1 MEIEGY
7 KCCDIVNLWSVVLQK
22 SGTKPSLVFRED
34 FLEEAVLVLSQM
46 ERVWVRH
53 AYVKIWRG
61 EKPFR

>member
-7 KCCDIVNLWSVVLQK
+7 KCCDIVNRWSVGLQK
-22 SGTKPSLVFRED
+22 SGTKPSFVFRED

-53 AYVKIWRG
+53 AYVKIWR
-61 EKPFR
+61 